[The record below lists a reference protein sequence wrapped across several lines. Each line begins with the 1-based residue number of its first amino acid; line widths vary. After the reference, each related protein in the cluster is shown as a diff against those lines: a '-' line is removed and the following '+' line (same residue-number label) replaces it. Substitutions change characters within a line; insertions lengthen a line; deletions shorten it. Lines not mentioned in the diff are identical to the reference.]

1 MPAVRR
7 ARDRV
12 SGDQAGLTSEGE
24 GTGAGPV
31 RRLRVVKTAAGLA
44 ILIATLLA
52 LALRLFLVTR
62 PGFLTS
68 GNVEYDDGVYL
79 GASLRLLH
87 GALPY
92 KDYAFV
98 QPPGIIVLALPGAL
112 IGSLTSQATGLAAA
126 RVLSVLASTACVPLA
141 GRLVRHRGVIACA
154 VTAGLLAVYPADVLS
169 GRTLLLEPWMN
180 LACLLAANA
189 AFRDGRLKSPRW
201 LALAGVAFGCG
212 VAIKFW
218 AAVPA
223 AVLLAVCLIA
233 RPTAEASR
241 ARRAGALIGG
251 AVGGFAVLAGPFVA
265 ADVSGFVRETFLDQ
279 VSRETLS
286 TPISLRLAHLTGL
299 IDVLG
304 RDGKIATPGTTTHSL
319 FAMGAEASTRIVAV
333 GWPAFAAAAVGIA
346 LIAAGYLRGL
356 RQRTPLEW
364 FALVTAVLATA
375 AIMEYSA
382 FFYHYPDFPA
392 PWLAIAVGAA
402 AASLACLIQGTAS
415 RARVARRV
423 LAGAVAVVILAIAGI
438 EARELYPAN
447 VPASPASVS
456 AMIPAGSCLVAD
468 QVLVCDRGEPVRGTE
483 PGLPRPHRLPRG
495 YLRAQRRRVTAGR
508 CRGRAQGRGRLG
520 GHLRAGPLRVAVWR
534 RVGPHPVDA
543 RSSVLVLRALPTAGR
558 VPRLRRKQALRP
570 RPLSDRIPRDVASTL
585 RGADAV
591 VLERHFL
598 EGHGD
603 QEMARLEGRPGTRP
617 ADTDISRSSPEAGKT
632 LRPSL

>member
-7 ARDRV
+7 ARDGV
-12 SGDQAGLTSEGE
+12 SGDQAGLTPQDE

-31 RRLRVVKTAAGLA
+31 RRLRVVQTPAGLA

-68 GNVEYDDGVYL
+68 GTVEYDDGVYL
-79 GASLRLLH
+79 GAALRLVH

-92 KDYAFV
+92 KGYAFV

-112 IGSLTSQATGLAAA
+112 IGSLTSQATGLAAV
-126 RVLSVLASTACVPLA
+126 RVLSVLASTACIPLA
-141 GRLVRHRGVIACA
+141 GRLVRHRGVLACA

-251 AVGGFAVLAGPFVA
+251 AVGGFAVLAGPFAA
-265 ADVSGFVRETFLDQ
+265 ADLSGFVRETLLDQ
-279 VSRETLS
+279 FSRQTLY

-304 RDGKIATPGTTTHSL
+304 RSGKIAAPGTTTHSL

-333 GWPAFAAAAVGIA
+333 GWPAYAAAAVGIA

-402 AASLACLIQGTAS
+402 AASLACLIKGTAS
-415 RARVARRV
+415 RAKVARRV
-423 LAGAVAVVILAIAGI
+423 LAAAVAVVILAIAGI
-438 EARELYPAN
+438 EARELYPAH
-447 VPASPASVS
+447 VQASPASVS
-456 AMIPAGSCLVAD
+456 ALIPAGSCLVAD
-468 QVLVCDRGEPVRGTE
+468 QVSFAIAANRFEAPTPGCPDLVDSLAVTLALSGGVAPQSGA
-483 PGLPRPHRLPRG
+483 G
-495 YLRAQRRRVTAGR
+495 YAPAPKVVAGWEAIFGQAR
-508 CRGRAQGRGRLG
+508 YVWLSG
-520 GHLRAGPLRVAVWR
+520 GV
-534 RVGPHPVDA
+534 
-543 RSSVLVLRALPTAGR
+543 
-558 VPRLRRKQALRP
+558 
-570 RPLSDRIPRDVASTL
+570 SDRIPMPALQSWFSAHFRLLAAFPSYGASKLYVRD
-585 RGADAV
+585 
-591 VLERHFL
+591 H
-598 EGHGD
+598 
-603 QEMARLEGRPGTRP
+603 
-617 ADTDISRSSPEAGKT
+617 
-632 LRPSL
+632 